1 MPIQLNIHE
10 SQPTT
15 SLTENAA
22 IYTVYSLRIS
32 NQSEQENQYIILFE
46 KWLKEK
52 LSCYIVKATA
62 GIHNDS
68 KTPHFHY
75 HVIVNEPEGLK
86 ISASISGTQGF
97 RNFSKLKQHKDD
109 IVLPKGNDLKVCR
122 KTDQDINCALK
133 YPLKCGLPLPVGCYN
148 VDLST
153 LTKEAQETFKNA
165 PTRVYKKKKSD
176 LKTKCLEYLDSQ
188 IDFIKSQIETR
199 EVPDYIMD
207 TQCGYK
213 TVVCSRL
220 EAYSE
225 AIKLA
230 RQFYIKED
238 PEASPNTAGCVA
250 MKWLNGRGIIS
261 DRDYIRMYS
270 PISRLM

>member
-1 MPIQLNIHE
+1 
-10 SQPTT
+10 
-15 SLTENAA
+15 
-22 IYTVYSLRIS
+22 
-32 NQSEQENQYIILFE
+32 LFE

-148 VDLST
+148 VDLPT

-165 PTRVYKKKKSD
+165 PTRVYKKKKIRFKNKMFGVSRFTNRFHKIANRD
-176 LKTKCLEYLDSQ
+176 PGS
-188 IDFIKSQIETR
+188 
-199 EVPDYIMD
+199 
-207 TQCGYK
+207 
-213 TVVCSRL
+213 SRL
-220 EAYSE
+220 HYGH
-225 AIKLA
+225 
-230 RQFYIKED
+230 
-238 PEASPNTAGCVA
+238 T
-250 MKWLNGRGIIS
+250 MWLQNRSMLKIRGIL
-261 DRDYIRMYS
+261 RGN
-270 PISRLM
+270 